1 MRNGQCRLG
10 FARLFFSGTEICN
23 ELGVSSTSVQDA
35 TGRSILEILES
46 ETRICCRNDALRNE
60 PRYSFVYPI
69 ECVSCAGDLLQLIDR
84 TALGVTAV
92 DKMNTYAGF
101 ESDLRELGARG
112 DIYYLYNSES
122 KRGVGFRRDAA
133 YGSTVDADI
142 LELWNQAA
150 ESVSGRGGRE
160 IERELYSLGINATK
174 VAPVEKCNPH
184 FKDAKRA
191 KNVNAVVSET
201 TATAIQKVTAK
212 KCKRKAV
219 RRRKK

>member
-1 MRNGQCRLG
+1 
-10 FARLFFSGTEICN
+10 
-23 ELGVSSTSVQDA
+23 VQDA

-160 IERELYSLGINATK
+160 IERELYSLGIQATK
-174 VAPVEKCNPH
+174 VAAIENCQQTQP
-184 FKDAKRA
+184 KRA
-191 KNVNAVVSET
+191 KKAKIVHTSET
-201 TATAIQKVTAK
+201 VKLVAAKGIAK
-212 KCKRKAV
+212 KCKRKLK
-219 RRRKK
+219 R